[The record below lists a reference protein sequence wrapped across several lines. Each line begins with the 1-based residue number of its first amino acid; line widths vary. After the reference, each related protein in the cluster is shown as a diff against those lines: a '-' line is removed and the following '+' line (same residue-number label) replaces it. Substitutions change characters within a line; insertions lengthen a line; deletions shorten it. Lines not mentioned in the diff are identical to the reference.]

1 MTRPAGRVRRLSEL
15 RGSSPIR
22 SGGGLNSRG
31 SGRVGSGRVGSGQE
45 VFKSHGPGR
54 VKIGSGGF
62 QHLAGGFR
70 LGQEV
75 FEISRA
81 GSVRIRSFPSLMGG
95 VWSGRVWSG
104 RVGSGRVEVT
114 RGRVKLTEPEVT
126 RPDPREV
133 TRPVKSRGKN
143 ESLLVCKRLV

>member
-15 RGSSPIR
+15 GGSSPIR

-75 FEISRA
+75 FKISRA
-81 GSVRIRSFPSLMGG
+81 GSVRIRSFSSLMGG

-104 RVGSGRVEVT
+104 RVEVT
-114 RGRVKLTEPEVT
+114 QGRVKLTEPEVT
-126 RPDPREV
+126 RPDP
-133 TRPVKSRGKN
+133 
-143 ESLLVCKRLV
+143 